1 MASEIKGIPE
11 GRVVAI
17 DAVRGFDMFWITGG
31 AFFFRAVL
39 DFIDIPFF
47 ESLSIQL
54 RHSRWDGFTFYDLI
68 FPLFLFI
75 VGASMPFAISRRLQ
89 RGDSPKKL
97 YIHIVKRF
105 LTLLF
110 LGYIYNGLLNFDFS
124 HFRYTGVL
132 QRIVVCYFITALIV
146 MNTDIKRQ
154 GIIAGAILIFYW
166 LMMKLIPVPGFGAG
180 VLTPQGNLS
189 AYIDQQFL
197 PGSFCCYKFGD
208 NEGILSTI
216 PSVATTL
223 IGVLSGHWL
232 RSSLPQKK
240 KVLGLFASG
249 AAGLILGLI
258 SGFVF
263 PVNKLL
269 WSSSYVLYSAG
280 WSLLLLGLFYWA
292 IDVRGYGKWAF
303 PFVVIGLNPIT
314 IYVAQR
320 LFDFGVIADIFVHGF
335 IDTFGSFKP
344 AFWAF
349 CILMVKWLFLYFL
362 YKKRIFLKA

>member
-124 HFRYTGVL
+124 HFRYT
-132 QRIVVCYFITALIV
+132 
-146 MNTDIKRQ
+146 
-154 GIIAGAILIFYW
+154 
-166 LMMKLIPVPGFGAG
+166 
-180 VLTPQGNLS
+180 
-189 AYIDQQFL
+189 
-197 PGSFCCYKFGD
+197 
-208 NEGILSTI
+208 
-216 PSVATTL
+216 
-223 IGVLSGHWL
+223 
-232 RSSLPQKK
+232 
-240 KVLGLFASG
+240 
-249 AAGLILGLI
+249 
-258 SGFVF
+258 
-263 PVNKLL
+263 
-269 WSSSYVLYSAG
+269 
-280 WSLLLLGLFYWA
+280 
-292 IDVRGYGKWAF
+292 
-303 PFVVIGLNPIT
+303 
-314 IYVAQR
+314 
-320 LFDFGVIADIFVHGF
+320 
-335 IDTFGSFKP
+335 
-344 AFWAF
+344 
-349 CILMVKWLFLYFL
+349 
-362 YKKRIFLKA
+362 